1 MTVGPLALGL
11 ALAWGS
17 DPAAVEDAPV
27 DDDGTEQPADNDD
40 SSAADPVPFEGIEE
54 ITVYAEERVR
64 QARERV
70 VEQLDHLGYDQV
82 EKVGDRE
89 VYRHTEAW
97 KGEVVLHDDGW
108 TVVRRQ
114 PLRVEGRAMP
124 WTRANTPV
132 AWAGCFLYPW
142 LCIRSGGTTISKAKW
157 RAVEGRT
164 VESMHG
170 DVRQWNDRIAD
181 LHTRRKVG
189 RLPDAMEELWD
200 DGQPLEVGLG
210 QDDRGEVLATMA
222 ERRQALFAYWDSR
235 TETVWGDDVR
245 RSIEGFCRAVVQRS
259 EHPFSDEELERLNAS
274 RTAAEP
280 FDPSRRRP

>member
-1 MTVGPLALGL
+1 MTVGPLALGF
-11 ALAWGS
+11 ALAVAS
-17 DPAAVEDAPV
+17 EPAAVRDAEDEPEEA
-27 DDDGTEQPADNDD
+27 TETDAVSADE
-40 SSAADPVPFEGIEE
+40 PVPFEGIEE

-64 QARERV
+64 QAREQV
-70 VEQLDHLGYDQV
+70 VQQLDHLGYDQA
-82 EKVGDRE
+82 ERVGDRQ
-89 VYRHTEAW
+89 VYRHTDAW

-142 LCIRSGGTTISKAKW
+142 LCIRSGGATVSKAKW

-170 DVRQWNDRIAD
+170 DVRRWNDRIAD

-189 RLPDAMEELWD
+189 RLPDAMEELWEK
-200 DGQPLEVGLG
+200 GQPLEVGLG
-210 QDDRGEVLATMA
+210 QADRGEVVGTMA
-222 ERRQALFAYWDSR
+222 ERRLALFAYWDSR
-235 TETVWGDDVR
+235 TETVWGGEVR
-245 RSIEGFCRAVVQRS
+245 RSVESFCRAVVQRS
-259 EHPFSDEELERLNAS
+259 EHPFSAEELEALNAG
-274 RTAAEP
+274 RTAEEP
-280 FDPSRRRP
+280 FAPSLRRP